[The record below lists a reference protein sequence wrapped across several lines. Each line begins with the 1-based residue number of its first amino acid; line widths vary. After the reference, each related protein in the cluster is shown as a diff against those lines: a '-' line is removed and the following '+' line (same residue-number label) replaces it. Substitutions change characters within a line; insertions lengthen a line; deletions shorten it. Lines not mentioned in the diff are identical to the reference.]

1 MEMSYLESVLMM
13 RQEIL
18 LLGVTILLL
27 LYDLCA
33 SERAKKPFDTIA
45 VLLMSAVT
53 VIGFVPMVAGE
64 AFGGMYVNNSMS
76 QMVKG
81 VLNIGAVLV
90 FLQSCTWLNDTR
102 VIGKRSEAYLI
113 IMFTLLGMYLMAS
126 AGHFLVFY
134 LGLELASLPL
144 AVLIAYNKWSSEG
157 MEAGAKFVLVAA
169 FSSGMMLMG
178 ISYFYGMAGMEGLYF
193 DNLHVY
199 MTAEPLQLMAL
210 VFFLS
215 GVAFK
220 ISIVPFHLWT
230 ADVYQG
236 APTNV
241 SAYLSV
247 VSKGA
252 AVFALMF
259 LSWKLF
265 AQTDL
270 WPYFQYILA
279 ALIVLTI
286 TIGNLFAMRQ
296 TNMKRFLAFSS
307 ISQAGYILLGMIGGT
322 PMAMTS
328 VVYYLLIYM
337 VSNIGLFGVVS
348 VLENA
353 SGKVKISD
361 YDGLYK
367 TNPYLSV
374 IMMLFLFS
382 LGGIPPFAGF
392 FSKFFVFM
400 SAAADGWYV
409 LDFIAL
415 INTVIS
421 LYYYLLVVK
430 AMFIKENDTPLVPV
444 ATDGSSKVGLFICL
458 VGTLLLGLVSCGY
471 NYIETLAF

>member
-1 MEMSYLESVLMM
+1 MSYLDSVFLM
-13 RQEIL
+13 RQEVIL
-18 LLGVTILLL
+18 LGAAILLL

-33 SERAKKPFDTIA
+33 GDRAKKPFDTIA
-45 VLLMSAVT
+45 TLLMVAVT
-53 VIGFVPMVAGE
+53 FVGFLPVESGV
-64 AFGGMYVNNSMS
+64 AFGGMYETNTMS

-90 FLQSCTWLNDTR
+90 FLQSKTWLNDER
-102 VIGKRSEAYLI
+102 IVGKRSELYI
-113 IMFTLLGMYLMAS
+113 ITMFTLLGMYLMMS
-126 AGHFLVFY
+126 AGHFLLFY

-144 AVLIAYNKWSSEG
+144 AILIAYNKWNEES

-169 FSSGMMLMG
+169 FSSGMLLMG
-178 ISYFYGMAGMEGLYF
+178 ISYFYGVAGMEGMYF
-193 DNLHVY
+193 DNMRMYL
-199 MTAEPLQLMAL
+199 APEPLQLMAL

-259 LSWKLF
+259 LAWKLF
-265 AQTDL
+265 APTDV
-270 WPYFQYILA
+270 WYYFQYILA
-279 ALIVLTI
+279 GLIIITI

-307 ISQAGYILLGMIGGT
+307 ISQAGYIMLGMIAGT

-328 VVYYLLIYM
+328 VVYYLLIYL
-337 VSNIGLFGVVS
+337 VSNVGIFAVVS
-348 VLENA
+348 ILENA
-353 SGKVKISD
+353 TGKVNISD
-361 YDGLYK
+361 YDGMYR

-374 IMMLFLFS
+374 VMMLFLFS

-400 SAAADGWYV
+400 AAAQDGWYV

-415 INTVIS
+415 LNTVIS

-430 AMFIKENDTPLVPV
+430 AMFIKQSDTPMAPV
-444 ATDGSSKVGLFICL
+444 ATDESSKIGLAICL
-458 VGTLLLGLVSCGY
+458 AGTVLLGVVSIGY
-471 NYIETLAF
+471 NYIETLSF